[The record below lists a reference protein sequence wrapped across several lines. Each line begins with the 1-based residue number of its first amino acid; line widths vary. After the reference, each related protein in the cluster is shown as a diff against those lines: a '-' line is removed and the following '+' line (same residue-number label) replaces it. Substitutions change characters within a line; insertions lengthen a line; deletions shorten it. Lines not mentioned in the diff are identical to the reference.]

1 MSVPVQRLPL
11 TSDAA
16 QVFAQ
21 GFVAFLQKHTI
32 VLGKAC
38 CLSRV
43 DKNRI
48 RKYFTFVR
56 NEGSSTFSV
65 ASAE

>member
-1 MSVPVQRLPL
+1 MQRLPL

-32 VLGKAC
+32 VFGKAC

-43 DKNRI
+43 DKNG
-48 RKYFTFVR
+48 F
-56 NEGSSTFSV
+56 
-65 ASAE
+65 AEIPPS